1 MGRKITLKQILLP
14 FIILILIFFISSL
27 WGYYSKRSEYQKQI
41 YFEVD
46 SVKITKALRA
56 YLYDKKG
63 KEFFLTGI
71 TFYDFSEI
79 KSGDIIIKE
88 AYSDSIKA
96 YRKDSIGNLKVI
108 YKARQSETMFD
119 FLDNIF
125 PLPEKDSESK

>member
-1 MGRKITLKQILLP
+1 MGRKITPKQILLP
-14 FIILILIFFISSL
+14 FVILILIFFVSSL

-46 SVKITKALRA
+46 KVEITKSFRA
-56 YLYDKKG
+56 NLYDKKG

-71 TFYDFSEI
+71 TFYDFSGIQTE
-79 KSGDIIIKE
+79 DIIIKE

-96 YRKDSIGNLKVI
+96 YRKDSLGNLETI
-108 YKARQSETMFD
+108 YKARQAETIFD

-125 PLPEKDSESK
+125 PLPKEDIKSE